1 MSNMD
6 AFQEIA
12 STAQLGRSHSADPTN
27 RHDPVI
33 KGIKGSDRDILTVHL
48 IDPDSHLRAKLARR
62 LLNLDCHVEI
72 YSSAAELIEFS
83 PQAGIVLVNEVTPAT
98 GVSYLVESISS
109 PLRGLPVIVYSM
121 IPSVEN
127 AVAAM
132 KADAINYFDMTS
144 DDTCL
149 VSALD
154 EAKQH
159 ATKHRE
165 RIGALEASIRRIGLL
180 SVRERQVLELI
191 VQGFSNKDVA
201 RKLGLS
207 PRTVEI
213 HRMHMMCK
221 LNTKSCAEAVKIWC
235 IATELIPMQVS
246 NNPP

>member
-1 MSNMD
+1 MAYMSNMD
-6 AFQEIA
+6 AFHIVGKT
-12 STAQLGRSHSADPTN
+12 SQLFGSNSDDFEKNHG
-27 RHDPVI
+27 PVI
-33 KGIKGSDRDILTVHL
+33 KGGKGGDRDLLAVHL

-62 LLNLDCHVEI
+62 LLDLDRHVEI
-72 YSSAAELIEFS
+72 YSSPAELIEFS
-83 PQAGIVLVNEVTPAT
+83 PQAGIVLINEVTPAI
-98 GVSYLVESISS
+98 GVSYLVESITS

-132 KADAINYFDMTS
+132 KAHALNYFDMTS

-154 EAKQH
+154 EAMQH
-159 ATKHRE
+159 SAKHRE
-165 RIGALEASIRRIGLL
+165 RIGAIEASIRRIGLL
-180 SVRERQVLELI
+180 SMRERQVLELI
-191 VQGFSNKDVA
+191 VQGCSNKDVA
-201 RKLGLS
+201 RKLELS

-235 IATELIPMQVS
+235 IATRSILV
-246 NNPP
+246 